1 MMFAHAQCLRSGY
14 FRKGNPFWT
23 SKFAPEWTLQL
34 LDLVL
39 IRATGNREIICYK
52 YDHMLQVW
60 SVGGFAIISASFPL
74 GLCICALVYS
84 SSPSCLGLL
93 PLLDHLVRR
102 LLHTALQTN
111 CTAPHTDS
119 TNSHTNCANHG
130 ALCAQTNNTKHT
142 APGTYNFLYGTIRAR
157 FIPYTLLHSLRVN
170 TLTLE
175 GLYRQALFLQRV
187 TWQDWPPHR

>member
-1 MMFAHAQCLRSGY
+1 MNEITCKSAFPFQWKDLISAISGWLC
-14 FRKGNPFWT
+14 NVSWL
-23 SKFAPEWTLQL
+23 LQL
-34 LDLVL
+34 TASQTHPELHP
-39 IRATGNREIICYK
+39 RPP
-52 YDHMLQVW
+52 MQVAFGTYSGAVELFLHLFP
-60 SVGGFAIISASFPL
+60 SVYVFVRL
-74 GLCICALVYS
+74 LYS